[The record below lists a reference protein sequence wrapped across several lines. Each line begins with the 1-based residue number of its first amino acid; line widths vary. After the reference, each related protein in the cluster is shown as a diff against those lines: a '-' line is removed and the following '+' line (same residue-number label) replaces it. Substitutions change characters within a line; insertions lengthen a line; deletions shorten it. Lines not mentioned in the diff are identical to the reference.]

1 MQRLSERQEPD
12 EGPSGR
18 PGKRGCLFLSPQRTT
33 GALPDLVALDTGKK
47 AKAMLTSNRRGFG
60 ASRRICKWTGRERGW
75 LGSPYTFKRVHQGL
89 ASFVL
94 CLGLLMYSLLVSGSD
109 NPLS

>member
-60 ASRRICKWTGRERGW
+60 ASRRICKWAGRERGVARKS
-75 LGSPYTFKRVHQGL
+75 LHVQKSASGFGL
-89 ASFVL
+89 FCSVFGPFDVQLACVW
-94 CLGLLMYSLLVSGSD
+94 VR
-109 NPLS
+109 